1 MKQDN
6 HSLVPAISFETLI
19 NHHKKHH
26 EEYKAQAARIAELE
40 EAIRNTR
47 GLLDTG
53 FAPENWG
60 MVPQEWAVHRIIKAS
75 AELRNALEKSNVPN
89 LSA

>member
-1 MKQDN
+1 MKSQ
-6 HSLVPAISFETLI
+6 SVTISRDLWESTVNAAKI
-19 NHHKKHH
+19 
-26 EEYKAQAARIAELE
+26 AQARIAELE

>member
-1 MKQDN
+1 MKSQ
-6 HSLVPAISFETLI
+6 SVTISRDLWESTVNAAKI
-19 NHHKKHH
+19 
-26 EEYKAQAARIAELE
+26 AQARIVELE
-40 EAIRNTR
+40 DAIRNTR

-60 MVPQEWAVHRIIKAS
+60 MMPQEWAVHKITKAS
-75 AELRNALEKSNVPN
+75 AELQDALEKSNVPN

>member
-1 MKQDN
+1 MKSQ
-6 HSLVPAISFETLI
+6 SVTISRDLWESTVNAAKI
-19 NHHKKHH
+19 
-26 EEYKAQAARIAELE
+26 AQARIVELE